1 MAVVIRQGPTGRDRL
16 FRPGQALPA
25 QAAPDPDPFVWTELA
40 KAYAASAPYGHE
52 PFAVGNGFRPTPCV
66 SGTGY
71 HCVKEANAGRTDPR
85 KPAAVLYENGPTGRA
100 LIAVEWIVQA
110 EDGVGKQRCVQPHA
124 SRGHVPGE
132 PGPLTD
138 ATGPGSLKG
147 TGAHRSHTAG
157 QRTNTPAWPARSRKY
172 CGATP
177 STSVTATPTPIAVI
191 VSGDGT
197 ATVGPSGR
205 GSLKNISTMTRM

>member
-1 MAVVIRQGPTGRDRL
+1 MICCLLAAEGVVAEDPVQRGQRL
-16 FRPGQALPA
+16 
-25 QAAPDPDPFVWTELA
+25 
-40 KAYAASAPYGHE
+40 ASASPDLVSHALV
-52 PFAVGNGFRPTPCV
+52 PPVPTHRPVPRT
-66 SGTGY
+66 SSLD
-71 HCVKEANAGRTDPR
+71 HC
-85 KPAAVLYENGPTGRA
+85 
-100 LIAVEWIVQA
+100 
-110 EDGVGKQRCVQPHA
+110 PHD
-124 SRGHVPGE
+124 R
-132 PGPLTD
+132 
-138 ATGPGSLKG
+138 
-147 TGAHRSHTAG
+147 GAHRQAPELSTGSARHTPGPPLPNHGTPSKADGPAPREGTPGRRPPGSAG